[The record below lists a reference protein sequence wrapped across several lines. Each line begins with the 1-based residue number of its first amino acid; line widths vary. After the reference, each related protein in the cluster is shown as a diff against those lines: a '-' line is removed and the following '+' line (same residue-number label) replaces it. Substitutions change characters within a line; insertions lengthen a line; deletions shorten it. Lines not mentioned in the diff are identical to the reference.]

1 MKSHAHFSS
10 SSPPTPLLPPTL
22 SAHIRLTLIYLCI
35 FRTECV
41 FNTFILHLYLL
52 THMVN
57 FRMSYRNRT
66 QFVSTKATKN
76 PQETLNVYTK
86 WIKCQQVLKDAF
98 PGARQTQF
106 AQKLRL
112 YGAQRY
118 WLPTWIERFH
128 RAKNVGEADLSINNG
143 WATLALHYL
152 DQIWPKLD
160 SPAEHTLE
168 QLEAIN
174 QLTNKIK
181 GHQLNA
187 AGISAVCLE
196 PDRIEGF
203 IDLFDD
209 STENEATTLW
219 ANTKFIK

>member
-1 MKSHAHFSS
+1 
-10 SSPPTPLLPPTL
+10 
-22 SAHIRLTLIYLCI
+22 
-35 FRTECV
+35 
-41 FNTFILHLYLL
+41 
-52 THMVN
+52 
-57 FRMSYRNRT
+57 MSYRNRT